1 LQKDIPYQKIIMKS
15 ICLLPVL
22 LLASIF
28 VHGQNWHIG
37 VFGGAAAYNGDL
49 VDKIFPAHSQ
59 TKPAVGIDLT
69 YEYNEHINIRG
80 GFIYAKV
87 AGYDKYSK
95 SLALLERNLSFET
108 SISEFS
114 ILCEYN
120 IFNLYETPFTPY
132 IYAGLAVFYYNPY
145 ASDVNNIKTF
155 LKPLSTEGE
164 GLSGYPNR
172 KPYSLTQPAIPFGVG
187 FKYAISDNVRIGI
200 EAGYRKL
207 FTDYLDDAS
216 TTYADENDLLAAKGQ
231 KAVDMAYRGDET
243 PLGSPFYPG
252 KGAQRG
258 NSTNKDSYYT
268 IGLHL
273 SFRLGAAGDVGSNG
287 HRSGRKNYGCPANM
301 F

>member
-1 LQKDIPYQKIIMKS
+1 MKS
-15 ICLLPVL
+15 TCLLPVL
-22 LLASIF
+22 LLLSVF
-28 VHGQNWHIG
+28 VHAQNWHVG
-37 VFGGAAAYNGDL
+37 VFGGAAAYGGDL
-49 VDKIFPAHSQ
+49 VEKIFPAHGQ
-59 TKPAVGIDLT
+59 TKAAVGLDLT

-80 GFIYAKV
+80 GFMYTKV

-114 ILCEYN
+114 IVGEYN
-120 IFNLYETPFTPY
+120 IFNLYETRFTPY
-132 IYAGLAVFYYNPY
+132 VYAGVAVFHYNPY
-145 ASDVNNIKTF
+145 AKDQNNVKTF

-164 GLSGYPNR
+164 GLSGYPAS
-172 KPYSLTQPAIPFGVG
+172 KPYSLTQPAIPLGIG

-216 TTYADENDLLAAKGQ
+216 KTYAAETDLLTAKGQ
-231 KAVDMAYRGDET
+231 KSVDMAYRGDET
-243 PLGSPFYPG
+243 PLGSPFYPV

-258 NSTNKDSYYT
+258 NSKNKDSYYT
-268 IGLHL
+268 VGLHL
-273 SFRLGAAGDVGSNG
+273 TFRLGSVAGGGSSG
-287 HRSGRKNYGCPANM
+287 HHSGRKNYGCPANM